1 MSEMTIGCALWT
13 LGATPDVQALARQ
26 MEIAAEVGCTSVQ
39 PWIVDFEFRPCILDP
54 EVGTAA
60 ERREIARIAES
71 LGLSFSGFCAQLQ
84 GAVTYGGLE
93 ESEGLRWRIDKTN
106 RRWIPRRS

>member
-60 ERREIARIAES
+60 ERREIGEYR
-71 LGLSFSGFCAQLQ
+71 
-84 GAVTYGGLE
+84 
-93 ESEGLRWRIDKTN
+93 
-106 RRWIPRRS
+106 